1 MAYNSKV
8 VKKVLTDMQNK
19 EKKAI
24 LDAKKRKNELYI
36 KLPEL
41 RELDEKLIGT
51 YKEIIGRI
59 GSSINPIDDTTVK
72 LDDIKADNQ
81 SLQKQRKLILEQHG
95 YSADY
100 TEPVYNCKNCSDTG
114 YRNDDMCV
122 CLKRALAL
130 ESVNESG
137 FGDIIKSQ
145 NFKNFSLDYYKKD
158 TSNENKDE
166 AECSPYEQMA
176 MVLEQCKNYAKRFGQ
191 SNSSVRHLIFV
202 GGTGLGKTHMSSA
215 IAGEIIKK
223 GYDVYYNS
231 AQNILSSF
239 EKERFSYRNEFDAD
253 IIERY
258 RSCDLLIIDD
268 LGTEYTGSVY
278 ATSLYGLINA
288 RLAANKAM
296 LITTN
301 LGYED
306 MRRKYDERIVSRI
319 LGEFA
324 TVYFVGDDI
333 RMQKE

>member
-8 VKKVLTDMQNK
+8 VKKVLTDMENK

-24 LDAKKRKNELYI
+24 LDAKKRKDELYR

-51 YKEIIGRI
+51 YKEIMD
-59 GSSINPIDDTTVK
+59 SISRAMNPVDDSVIE
-72 LDDIKADNQ
+72 LDDIKAENQ
-81 SLQKQRKLILEQHG
+81 NLQKMRKLILEQHG

-100 TEPVYNCKNCSDTG
+100 TEPVYSCKNCSDTG
-114 YRNDDMCV
+114 YRNDDICT
-122 CLKRALAL
+122 CLKRALAI

-137 FGDIIKSQ
+137 FGETIKSQ
-145 NFKNFSLDYYKKD
+145 NFKNFSLEYYKTD
-158 TSNENKDE
+158 TSYE
-166 AECSPYEQMA
+166 AECNPYEQMA
-176 MVLEQCKNYAKRFGQ
+176 TVFEQCINYAKTFGK
-191 SNSSVRHLIFV
+191 SNSPVKHLIFV

-239 EKERFSYRNEFDAD
+239 EKERFSYRNEFDTD

-258 RSCDLLIIDD
+258 MSCDLLIIDD

-296 LITTN
+296 IITTN

-319 LGEFA
+319 AGEFA

-333 RMQKE
+333 RLLKE

>member
-8 VKKVLTDMQNK
+8 VKKVLTDMENK
-19 EKKAI
+19 EKKAM
-24 LDAKKRKNELYI
+24 LDADKRKNALYE

-41 RELDEKLIGT
+41 REIDTRLRGT
-51 YKEIIGRI
+51 YKEIID
-59 GSSINPIDDTTVK
+59 SVINKV
-72 LDDIKADNQ
+72 DDIAVTLDNIKVTNKN
-81 SLQKQRKLILEQHG
+81 LQTQRKLLLAQNG
-95 YSADY
+95 YPEDY
-100 TEPVYNCKNCSDTG
+100 TEPVYSCKNCADTG
-114 YRNDDMCV
+114 YKADEMCT
-122 CLKRALAL
+122 CLKRALAI
-130 ESVNESG
+130 ESVNVSG
-137 FGDIIKSQ
+137 FGEIIKSQ

-158 TSNENKDE
+158 TSDD

-176 MVLEQCKNYAKRFGQ
+176 TGLEQCKSYAKKFGQ
-191 SNSSVRHLIFV
+191 SNFSVKHLIFI

-239 EKERFSYRNEFDAD
+239 EKERFSYRNEFDTD

-258 RSCDLLIIDD
+258 MSCDLLIIDD
-268 LGTEYTGSVY
+268 LGIEYTGSVY

-296 LITTN
+296 IITTN

-319 LGEFA
+319 GGEFV
-324 TVYFVGDDI
+324 TIYFAGDDI
-333 RMQKE
+333 RLQKE